1 MANLKAAILIS
12 GRGSNMEALVAACN
26 KPGFPAEVVL
36 VLSNNPDAPGLEY
49 AKEAGLATH
58 VIDQSGFPKRAEFD
72 AVLDSVLSDH
82 KVELVCLAGFMR
94 ILSEEFV
101 NKWRDRIINIHPS
114 LLPSFKGLNTHA
126 RVLQSGVSFSGCTIH
141 FVRPEMDD
149 GPVIAQAAVPVH
161 SGDTVDN
168 LAARVLAAEHRAYP
182 LALRLIA
189 EGRVRVVEE
198 TVKIDGA
205 IASADAMFNPTEES

>member
-1 MANLKAAILIS
+1 MANLKVAILIS
-12 GRGSNMEALVAACN
+12 GRGSNMKALVAACN
-26 KPGFPAEVVL
+26 ESSFPTEVVL

-58 VIDQSGFPKRAEFD
+58 VIDQSGLPKRAEFD
-72 AVLDSVLSDH
+72 AVLDSVLGDH

-94 ILSEEFV
+94 ILSEELV

-126 RVLQSGVSFSGCTIH
+126 RVLQSGVSFSGCTVH
-141 FVRPEMDD
+141 FIRPEMDD

-161 SGDTVDN
+161 SGDTADD
-168 LAARVLAAEHRAYP
+168 LATRVLAAEHRTYP

-205 IASADAMFNPTEES
+205 IASADAMLNPTEES

>member
-1 MANLKAAILIS
+1 MAKLKTAILIS
-12 GRGSNMEALVAACN
+12 GRGSNMLALMTAC
-26 KPGFPAEVVL
+26 KEPEFPAEVVL
-36 VLSNNPDAPGLEY
+36 VLSNNPEAPGLEH

-72 AVLDSVLSDH
+72 EVLDSVLRDH
-82 KVELVCLAGFMR
+82 QVELVCLAGFMR
-94 ILSEEFV
+94 ILSEELV

-114 LLPSFKGLNTHA
+114 LLPSFKGLNTHT
-126 RVLQSGVSFSGCTIH
+126 RVLQSGVSFSGCTVH

-161 SGDTVDN
+161 SGDTVED

-205 IASADAMFNPTEES
+205 TAPADAMLNPAEES

>member
-1 MANLKAAILIS
+1 MAKLKAAVLIS
-12 GRGSNMEALVAACN
+12 GHGSNMKALAAACN
-26 KPGFPAEVVL
+26 EPGFPAEVVL
-36 VLSNNPDAPGLEY
+36 VISNNSDTPGLKY

-58 VIDQSGFPKRAEFD
+58 VIDQKGFPKRAEFD
-72 AVLDSVLSDH
+72 AVLNSLLCDH

-94 ILSEEFV
+94 ILSEKLV
-101 NKWRDRIINIHPS
+101 NKWRGRIINIHPS

-126 RVLQSGVSFSGCTIH
+126 RVLQSGVSFSGCTVH

-149 GPVIAQAAVPVH
+149 GPIIVQAAVPIH
-161 SGDTVDN
+161 GGDTVDD
-168 LAARVLAAEHRAYP
+168 LAARVLAAEHRSYP

-189 EGRVRVVEE
+189 EGRVHVAGE

-205 IASADAMFNPTEES
+205 IAATDAVLNPTEKS

>member
-94 ILSEEFV
+94 ILSEELV

-205 IASADAMFNPTEES
+205 IASADAMLNPTEES

>member
-1 MANLKAAILIS
+1 MANLKVAILIS
-12 GRGSNMEALVAACN
+12 GRGSNMKALVAACN
-26 KPGFPAEVVL
+26 ESSFPTEVVL

-49 AKEAGLATH
+49 AKEAGLSTH
-58 VIDQSGFPKRAEFD
+58 VIDQSGLPKRAEFD
-72 AVLDSVLSDH
+72 AVLDSVLGDH

-94 ILSEEFV
+94 ILSEELV

-126 RVLQSGVSFSGCTIH
+126 RVLQSGVSFSGCTVH
-141 FVRPEMDD
+141 FIRPEMDD

-161 SGDTVDN
+161 SGDTADD
-168 LAARVLAAEHRAYP
+168 LATRVLAAEHRTYP

-205 IASADAMFNPTEES
+205 IASADAMLNPTEES

>member
-1 MANLKAAILIS
+1 
-12 GRGSNMEALVAACN
+12 MEALVAACN

-94 ILSEEFV
+94 ILSEELV

-205 IASADAMFNPTEES
+205 IASADAMLNPTEES